1 MDLSISRYGISETL
15 QAEFSML
22 REVQTVSG
30 RPKFF
35 GKSVDT
41 LAQILVCRNYGN
53 TCFEFA
59 HLCWAIIYRDGLGNN
74 RISKRSSFKRKLGS
88 PLLDYFWI
96 EQVTTKTAF
105 VEYFAGDIQSP
116 PSGLENDTQDN
127 QVVCELREG
136 ASMRYTLRASKLDL
150 LINGHEFTLHGDRA
164 NFWSCMGE
172 WLVCVSP
179 DLLELI
185 ERSLRNKGQN
195 AINELASRLQQ
206 EIYSYLSEHLLPA
219 KLQRR
224 FRQIDTWHQENTY
237 TNNDASQS
245 FDEPILQF
253 WQAHNQLEGYTKY
266 SFVVSEHLAYMQAKD
281 IVYTQAKI
289 SFSDSIEEEQHKLSA
304 DNALLDWHKEEG
316 ANEFFYSIFSQHQHD
331 KFVDVDMLSNK
342 LKVFKQEHLNLL
354 ELVVEYPQHLQDIL
368 RSWLRSMVF
377 AKYQNQ
383 LIQAKR
389 KNKFLNIEDIE
400 SEPRNYGQVCLQASK
415 LIAHNQFTLLALV
428 DILLGM
434 SPKDGLFLLAKL
446 SAQLPSFKEH
456 SPRFKEL
463 FSEEDVFDDTTVPTA
478 QLKHPW
484 FNAILKQ
491 CKQARSKINRVGFTE
506 NTKLSED
513 AYLDAASQLIVLN
526 KLLTKMLTNIRQHNL
541 QSEENFCSDR
551 LIFINKLSALYIK
564 DSERNDKI

>member
-1 MDLSISRYGISETL
+1 MDHSISRYGISDAL
-15 QAEFSML
+15 LAEFSML

-30 RPKFF
+30 IPKYTR
-35 GKSVDT
+35 KSVDT
-41 LAQILVCRNYGN
+41 LAQMLVCRNYGN

-59 HLCWAIIYRDGLGNN
+59 HLCWVIIHRAGVGNN
-74 RISKRSSFKRKLGS
+74 RSLKYSSLKRRPGS
-88 PLLDYFWI
+88 PLLEYFWI
-96 EQVTTKTAF
+96 SQVASKTVF
-105 VEYFAGDIQSP
+105 VEYFAGDMQS
-116 PSGLENDTQDN
+116 SLSSLENDIKDN
-127 QVVCELREG
+127 QVVFDLREDG
-136 ASMRYTLRASKLDL
+136 SMRYSMRAGKLDL

-164 NFWSCMGE
+164 NFWACISE

-179 DLLELI
+179 DLLEFI
-185 ERSLRNKGQN
+185 ERTLENKGQN

-206 EIYSYLSEHLLPA
+206 EIYSYLTEHLPPA

-224 FRQIDTWHQENTY
+224 FRQIDTWHQANTCK
-237 TNNDASQS
+237 NSDASQS

-281 IVYTQAKI
+281 IVHTQAKI
-289 SFSDSIEEEQHKLSA
+289 SFSDSIEEAQHKISA
-304 DNALLDWHKEEG
+304 DKALLDWHLEEG
-316 ANEFFYSIFSQHQHD
+316 ANESFHSIFSQHQHD
-331 KFVDVDMLSNK
+331 KFVDVDMLNNK
-342 LKVFKQEHLNLL
+342 PKVFKQEHLYLL
-354 ELVVEYPQHLQDIL
+354 ELVVDYPQRLQSVL

-389 KNKFLNIEDIE
+389 KNKVINIENIE
-400 SEPRNYGQVCLQASK
+400 AEPRNYGQVCSQTSK

-463 FSEEDVFDDTTVPTA
+463 FGEDDVFDDTTIPTA
-478 QLKHPW
+478 KLKHPW
-484 FNAILKQ
+484 FNAMLKQ
-491 CKQARSKINRVGFTE
+491 CKQARSRINRVGFTE
-506 NTKLSED
+506 NTMLSED
-513 AYLDAASQLIVLN
+513 EYLDAASQLLALN
-526 KLLTKMLTNIRQHNL
+526 KLLIKMLNNISQQNL
-541 QSEENFCSDR
+541 QSEEIFCSDR
-551 LIFINKLSALYIK
+551 LIFIDKLRALYSK
-564 DSERNDKI
+564 DSERNEKV